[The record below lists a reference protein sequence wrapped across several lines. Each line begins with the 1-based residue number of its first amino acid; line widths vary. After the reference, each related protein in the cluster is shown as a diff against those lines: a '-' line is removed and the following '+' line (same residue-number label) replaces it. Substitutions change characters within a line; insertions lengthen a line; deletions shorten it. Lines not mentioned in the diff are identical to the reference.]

1 MAKTTMTAVGR
12 SWATDWPTIA
22 RGEGIYLYD
31 TDGKRYIDGSGGSS
45 AVTSIGH
52 GVAEVW
58 EAMAAQASAFSL
70 SPSHAFFNQP
80 ALDLADLIAGL
91 APGEM
96 RDNCKVW
103 FAVTGTD
110 STDDAIRLARQHWV
124 EKGQPAKYIT
134 ISRWQAY
141 HGSNIGSAGYS
152 GHTMRRSI
160 YTPMFVNSPH
170 IPPAFCYRCPFEKTL
185 PACELLCARTLETT
199 IRQVGPENIAAFIA
213 EPVVGAALGAVPAP
227 DGYYQI
233 IRDICDRYEIL
244 FIVDEVMTGW
254 GRTGQMW
261 GIEHWGVTPDI
272 IATSKGITAGYA
284 PLSAVIAKN
293 EVWGPLMANNS
304 PFKSGHTMN
313 ANPVSCTAAIAT
325 LNYILEH
332 NLVENAR
339 TVGRYFLT
347 QLQELLEYPMV
358 GDVRGMGMMAGVEFV
373 QDQVAKTPFPGAA
386 QVSRR
391 VAAAAMERGLV
402 VYPLT
407 GTVDGVAGDMIKLT
421 PPLIATEA
429 QIDEIMAILHASL
442 AAVQTDLATSTT
454 SH

>member
-1 MAKTTMTAVGR
+1 MAQEKKTMTAVGR
-12 SWATDWPTIA
+12 SWETNWPTVA
-22 RGEGIYLYD
+22 RAEGIYLYD
-31 TDGKRYIDGSGGSS
+31 TSGKRYIDGSGGSS

-58 EAMAAQASAFSL
+58 EAMAAQAKAFSF
-70 SPSHAFFNQP
+70 SPNHAFFNQP
-80 ALDLADLIAGL
+80 AQELAELISGL

-110 STDDAIRLARQHWV
+110 STDDAVRLARQHWV
-124 EKGQPAKYIT
+124 EKGKSSKYIT

-170 IPPAFCYRCPFEKTL
+170 IPPAFCYRCPFEKTF
-185 PACELLCARTLETT
+185 PACELLCARSLETM
-199 IRQVGPENIAAFIA
+199 IRQIGPEHISAFIA

-227 DGYYQI
+227 EGYFQT

-254 GRTGQMW
+254 GRTGRMW
-261 GIEHWGVTPDI
+261 GIEHWEVTPDI

-293 EVWGPLMANNS
+293 EIWQPLMDNNT
-304 PFKSGHTMN
+304 PFRSGHTMN
-313 ANPVSCTAAIAT
+313 ANPVSCAAAMAAI
-325 LNYILEH
+325 NYLLEH
-332 NLVENAR
+332 NLVEKAR
-339 TVGRYFLT
+339 VVGRYFLE

-358 GDVRGMGMMAGVEFV
+358 GDARGLGMMVGVEFV
-373 QDQVAKTPFPGAA
+373 QDQATRQPFPGAGQA
-386 QVSRR
+386 SRL
-391 VAAAAMERGLV
+391 VAAEALERGLV

-421 PPLIATEA
+421 PPLITTEA
-429 QIDEIMAILHASL
+429 QVDEIMSILHESL
-442 AAVQTDLATSTT
+442 RAAQTKLVT
-454 SH
+454 